1 MSETVKNKHMKKK
14 NPIGLV
20 FKTII
25 TVFLLFLT
33 GYVCTHFME
42 YQKNATNQ
50 VNKYRIDQVCQLS
63 SNSIV
68 SQKFVA
74 KHKHLKTVKVYFG
87 NDYSGQAKGKV
98 VLNIIDLNTGK
109 SLVELKKNIGDLVNN
124 DYTEF
129 KTNLQLTKKKEY
141 SIQLTTSGAESGKEP
156 LVFQWT
162 TKESGFRGKLKINQ
176 EEQGKYLVSKL
187 YYPVT
192 IYRQWAGICVMMALV
207 LFLLWFALPAPEAAK
222 KVIGQILF
230 FTAPLFTFWF
240 VERFTDNPILRM
252 RQAEFWLNILV
263 YYLFFGLLYL
273 IFNSRKVSV
282 TVGSILWCIIG
293 IANYYVLSFKGAP
306 IVPSDIMSAQTA
318 ANVAENYTYS
328 IQPIF
333 VWNVLFLLL
342 YLAVLWRCPSSKKLT
357 WKKRIVML
365 VVIGLL
371 SSILGH
377 FVIEQKT
384 LKSFGIKNNVWDQK
398 KGYAKNGLF
407 FGFVLN
413 MNSLVQEKPSD
424 YSVEAAQDIAEK
436 YEEKFANDDSGKKKG
451 RLQTADGT
459 KPNVIGIMNE
469 AFSDLSV
476 INEFSTNEDY
486 MPYIHSLKKNTIKG
500 SLYMSIFGS
509 GTCNSEFEFLTGNS
523 MSFLQNGIIAYTQVV
538 KAKLPNMTYL
548 LKGQGYKGN
557 LALHPYLASGW
568 NRVQVYDYM

>member
-192 IYRQWAGICVMMALV
+192 IYRQWVGICVMMALV
-207 LFLLWFALPAPEAAK
+207 LFLLWFALPAPEEAE

-230 FTAPLFTFWF
+230 FAAPLFTFWF

-273 IFNSRKVSV
+273 IFN
-282 TVGSILWCIIG
+282 
-293 IANYYVLSFKGAP
+293 
-306 IVPSDIMSAQTA
+306 
-318 ANVAENYTYS
+318 
-328 IQPIF
+328 
-333 VWNVLFLLL
+333 
-342 YLAVLWRCPSSKKLT
+342 
-357 WKKRIVML
+357 
-365 VVIGLL
+365 
-371 SSILGH
+371 
-377 FVIEQKT
+377 
-384 LKSFGIKNNVWDQK
+384 
-398 KGYAKNGLF
+398 
-407 FGFVLN
+407 
-413 MNSLVQEKPSD
+413 
-424 YSVEAAQDIAEK
+424 
-436 YEEKFANDDSGKKKG
+436 
-451 RLQTADGT
+451 
-459 KPNVIGIMNE
+459 
-469 AFSDLSV
+469 
-476 INEFSTNEDY
+476 
-486 MPYIHSLKKNTIKG
+486 
-500 SLYMSIFGS
+500 
-509 GTCNSEFEFLTGNS
+509 
-523 MSFLQNGIIAYTQVV
+523 
-538 KAKLPNMTYL
+538 
-548 LKGQGYKGN
+548 
-557 LALHPYLASGW
+557 
-568 NRVQVYDYM
+568 